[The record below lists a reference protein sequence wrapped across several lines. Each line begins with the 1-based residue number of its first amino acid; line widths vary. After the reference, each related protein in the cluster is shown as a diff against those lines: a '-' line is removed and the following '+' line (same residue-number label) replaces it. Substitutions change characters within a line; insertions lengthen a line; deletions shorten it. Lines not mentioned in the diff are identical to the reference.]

1 MPTARGM
8 GTLYRRGDVWWI
20 QYSHRG
26 RTYRESSHSRVRA
39 DASRLLRK
47 RQSEI
52 ARGVSVG
59 PDAEKV
65 TFDQLVELMRAD
77 YLQKQNRTWGRVEHS
92 IQHLRP
98 VFGRLSAMAITY
110 DSVSRYVAKRLESGA
125 AAATV
130 HHEVAALGR
139 MMKLGVLA
147 GLLPIRPPLPTLK
160 LDNVRRGF
168 FTDEQVRS
176 VLAHLPDWYAPAI
189 EFAWRTGWRIGEVK
203 GLTWAQV
210 DFRAGTARLEPG
222 TTKNRQG
229 RVFPFRAYPALEKV
243 LRKQETRTKAW
254 QRAHGVVI
262 PWVFWKE
269 GSQLKD
275 HRDTWMSA
283 CKKAGLPGR
292 LVHDL
297 RRSAVRNLERAGVP
311 RSVAMQLT
319 GHQTESVYRR
329 YAIVAETDLA
339 EGVRKLAA
347 ARVDGRPKSTD

>member
-8 GTLYRRGDVWWI
+8 GTLYRRGAVWWI

-26 RTYRESSHSRVRA
+26 RTYRESVHSRVRA

-47 RQSEI
+47 RQSEM

-59 PDAEKV
+59 PDAERV

-77 YLQKQNRTWGRVEHS
+77 YLQKQNRTWGRVEHA

-98 VFGRLSAMAITY
+98 TFGRLSAMAITY
-110 DSVSRYVAKRLESGA
+110 DSVSRYIAKRLEKA
-125 AAATV
+125 APATV

-139 MMKLGVLA
+139 MLRLGVLA
-147 GLLPIRPPLPTLK
+147 GLLPMKPPLPTLK

-168 FTDEQVRS
+168 FTDEEVGS
-176 VLAHLPDWYAPAI
+176 VLKRLPEWYGAAI

-203 GLTWAQV
+203 SLTWAQV
-210 DFRAGTARLEPG
+210 DFRAGTVRLEPG

-229 RVFPFRAYPALEKV
+229 RIFPFGAYPKLEKV
-243 LRKQETRTKAW
+243 LRQQRKRTDTW
-254 QRAHGVVI
+254 QLAHEEII

-269 GSQLKD
+269 GHQLGD
-275 HRDTWMSA
+275 HRDIWIRA
-283 CKKAGLPGR
+283 CKSAGLPGR

-329 YAIVAETDLA
+329 YAIVSETDLA
-339 EGVRKLAA
+339 DGVRKLSATHGGSAA
-347 ARVDGRPKSTD
+347 KKAR

>member
-8 GTLYRRGDVWWI
+8 GTLYRRGEVWWI

-26 RTYRESSHSRVRA
+26 RTYRESTRSRVRA

-65 TFDQLVELMRAD
+65 SFDQLVELMRAD
-77 YLQKQNRTWGRVEHS
+77 YLQKQNRTWGRVEHA

-98 VFGRLSAMAITY
+98 TFGRLSAMAINY
-110 DSVSRYVAKRLESGA
+110 DSVSRYVAKRLEKA
-125 AAATV
+125 APATV

-139 MMKLGVLA
+139 MLRLGVLA
-147 GLLPIRPPLPTLK
+147 GLLPMKPALPTLK
-160 LDNVRRGF
+160 LDNVRKGF
-168 FTDEQVRS
+168 FTDEEVHS
-176 VLAHLPDWYAPAI
+176 VLVHLPEWYAPAI

-203 GLTWAQV
+203 GLTWTQV
-210 DFRAGTARLEPG
+210 DFRAGTVRLEPG

-229 RVFPFRAYPALEKV
+229 RVFPFRAYPALETV
-243 LRKQETRTKAW
+243 LRMQRKRTDAW
-254 QRAHGVVI
+254 QRAHGAVV

-269 GSQLKD
+269 GGQLGD
-275 HRDTWMSA
+275 HRDSWIRA
-283 CKKAGLPGR
+283 CKKAGVPGR

-329 YAIVAETDLA
+329 YAIVAETDLT

-347 ARVDGRPKSTD
+347 ARAVEQREPTD